1 MTPGNR
7 RSCRLQEGHGA
18 ESCNDCGVR
27 YKNLEKTRPTFKT
40 KGGAPAADAKDAV
53 AFTKKYL
60 ETFDEVRNSAADM
73 DTFVAEMKKRFPGL
87 AQVEFLSAAAKT
99 SYHK

>member
-1 MTPGNR
+1 
-7 RSCRLQEGHGA
+7 
-18 ESCNDCGVR
+18 
-27 YKNLEKTRPTFKT
+27 
-40 KGGAPAADAKDAV
+40 
-53 AFTKKYL
+53 
-60 ETFDEVRNSAADM
+60 VRNSAADM